1 MSPFRL
7 DHIFVGRNHL
17 IFTSLLFSFLLIL
30 LTQGLFGM
38 VSAAKCSKK
47 ELTVKPSNESHLVL
61 SGLVTL
67 KEHYEKECV
76 KETAVPRAA

>member
-1 MSPFRL
+1 MSAFRL
-7 DHIFVGRNHL
+7 DLILLEVI
-17 IFTSLLFSFLLIL
+17 IFTLLLFFFSFLLIL

-38 VSAAKCSKK
+38 VNAAKCSKK

-67 KEHYEKECV
+67 KEHYEKG
-76 KETAVPRAA
+76 PQS